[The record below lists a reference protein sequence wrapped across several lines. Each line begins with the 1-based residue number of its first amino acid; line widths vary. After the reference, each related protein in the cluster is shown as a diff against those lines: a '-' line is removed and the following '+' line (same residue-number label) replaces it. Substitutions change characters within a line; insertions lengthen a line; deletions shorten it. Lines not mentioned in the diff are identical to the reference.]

1 MLKSIKFGILD
12 YLNGLAEEFKDLSAS
27 VTKMIDNLWMRGEA
41 KYYAFGRLV
50 EEPYTEEGWDK
61 LIEELN
67 LHSWVW
73 NIIWNNFRNS
83 VHYFTI
89 DNRVFIVDTKYNYDT
104 QSMDVSIGKGSNN
117 HTLNDIEH
125 VLIEK
130 IELHIRDVL
139 TYKMDKKIFK
149 ELGISF
155 KEPALKLYPMTQ
167 NLT

>member
-12 YLNGLAEEFKDLSAS
+12 YLHGVAEEINGIYVS
-27 VTKMIDNLWMRGEA
+27 VMKSIDSLWMRGGA
-41 KYYAFGRLV
+41 KYYVFGRVV
-50 EEPYTEEGWDK
+50 EEPVTEEGWDA
-61 LIEELN
+61 LIEELH

-73 NIIWNNFRNS
+73 NIIWNNFRQS

-89 DNRVFIVDTKYNYDT
+89 DNRVFIVNTKYNYDT

-117 HTLNDIEH
+117 STLNDIEH

-149 ELGISF
+149 ELGIQI
-155 KEPALKLYPMTQ
+155 KEPVLKLYPMTQ
-167 NLT
+167 NLS